1 MSRLLVG
8 YMPIQSENNM
18 KKTYI
23 IITFIVITIFLV
35 LITNLL
41 QSGKKTVSNNL
52 LSPTPIP
59 TVSIES
65 PTEAP
70 SSNVPAQGKQYQTNA
85 SQIVKAEA
93 PIIEKEAAVG
103 RLLDLLPYQGKDFRM
118 ESDYK
123 NAQYV
128 VTIPKDKEK
137 EGNAEFDTFL
147 KQNGVAERS
156 WIRDNLLVIRY
167 E

>member
-1 MSRLLVG
+1 
-8 YMPIQSENNM
+8 M

-23 IITFIVITIFLV
+23 IIAFIIVTIFLV

-41 QSGKKTVSNNL
+41 QSDKKTVANNP

-59 TVSIES
+59 TVEIEF
-65 PTEAP
+65 PTETS
-70 SSNVPAQGKQYQTNA
+70 SSNIPAQGKQYQSSAN
-85 SQIVKAEA
+85 QIAKVEA

-128 VTIPKDKEK
+128 VTILKDKEK
-137 EGNAEFDTFL
+137 EGNAEFDAFL
-147 KQNGVAERS
+147 KQNGVAERA

>member
-1 MSRLLVG
+1 
-8 YMPIQSENNM
+8 M

-23 IITFIVITIFLV
+23 IIAFVIVTIFLV

-41 QSGKKTVSNNL
+41 QSRKKTVSDNL
-52 LSPTPIP
+52 LSPTLVP
-59 TVSIES
+59 TVGIES
-65 PTEAP
+65 PTEIP
-70 SSNVPAQGKQYQTNA
+70 SSNVPAQGKQYQTSA
-85 SQIVKAEA
+85 DQIAKVEA

-103 RLLDLLPYQGKDFRM
+103 RLLDLLPYTGENFRM
-118 ESDYK
+118 ENDYK
-123 NAQYV
+123 NAQFI
-128 VTIPKDKEK
+128 VTIPKTKEE
-137 EGNAEFDTFL
+137 EGNIEFDAFL